1 MKIRVMVTVKGV
13 VQGVNFR
20 HFTRQNAIRFDVKGW
35 VQNLPDGSVEG
46 CFEGDE
52 ANVRALVDWCRLGPG
67 SSRVDEVQ
75 VVRDEFTGEFDDFAI
90 RR

>member
-1 MKIRVMVTVKGV
+1 MKIRTMVIVKGI

-20 HFTRQNAIRFDVKGW
+20 HFTRQNALRFEVKGW

-52 ANVRALVDWCRLGPG
+52 SNVRSLVEWCRMGP
-67 SSRVDEVQ
+67 SASRVDEVVARQ
-75 VVRDEFTGEFDDFAI
+75 GEYTGEFDDFAI